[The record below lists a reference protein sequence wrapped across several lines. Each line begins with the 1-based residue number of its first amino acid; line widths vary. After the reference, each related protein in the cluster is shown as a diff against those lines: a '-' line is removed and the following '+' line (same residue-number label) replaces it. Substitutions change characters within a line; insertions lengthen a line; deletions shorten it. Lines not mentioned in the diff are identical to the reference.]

1 MRLQKGLI
9 LRYVDGMPVV
19 VPLGE
24 AAMRFNGMIRLN
36 ESGALLWQRL
46 SAGADRGALIAALM
60 EAYEVTTEQA
70 QADVETFLA
79 PLFAAGFLEA

>member
-24 AAMRFNGMIRLN
+24 AAMCFNGMIRLN

-46 SAGADRGALIAALM
+46 SEGADRAALIAALM
-60 EAYEVTTEQA
+60 EAYEVTAEQA

-79 PLFAAGFLEA
+79 PLFATGLLEA

>member
-9 LRYVDGMPVV
+9 LRYVDGMPIV

-24 AAMRFNGMIRLN
+24 AAVSFNGMIRLN
-36 ESGALLWQRL
+36 ESGALLWKKL
-46 SAGADRGALIAALM
+46 SEGADRATLVSAL
-60 EAYEVTTEQA
+60 EETYTVSTVQA
-70 QADVETFLA
+70 EADVEAFLA